1 MIPLYNYI
9 AYLLSAFAMLAV
21 FIVVYTR
28 ITPIDEFALI
38 RKGVTAAALS
48 FSGALIGFSLTLA
61 SSILHNDNF
70 AMFALWAGCGAL
82 VQLVTYA
89 LVARVMSGLSQAL
102 NENNVA
108 MGAMIGAVSLAV
120 GVINAACLS

>member
-38 RKGVTAAALS
+38 RKGGTAAALS